1 MAGESKAKGN
11 ASFSAGNYTD
21 AIRYFTDVINLAATN
36 HVLYSN
42 RSAAYASLNQYSEA
56 LTDAQRTV
64 DLKPDWSKGYSRLGE
79 AHHGLRQ
86 YEEAVSAY
94 KKGFKVDPNNDTL
107 KSGLA
112 DAQSAQ
118 AAAATASSRP
128 RGPSNNLFGDAF
140 GPNMWAKLATDPA
153 TRLYMQ
159 QPDFVNMMNDLQRN
173 PSNLNLYLQEKV

>member
-1 MAGESKAKGN
+1 ML
-11 ASFSAGNYTD
+11 
-21 AIRYFTDVINLAATN
+21 TDVINLAATN

-94 KKGFKVDPNNDTL
+94 KKDSQLPDRHIEENVDD
-107 KSGLA
+107 
-112 DAQSAQ
+112 
-118 AAAATASSRP
+118 
-128 RGPSNNLFGDAF
+128 
-140 GPNMWAKLATDPA
+140 W
-153 TRLYMQ
+153 
-159 QPDFVNMMNDLQRN
+159 
-173 PSNLNLYLQEKV
+173 